1 MDMFDTKLARHPSRS
16 RNPQVGARR
25 CDARVATHG
34 LHDSLMSHRPVET
47 NDQPRSADA
56 GTPLLSA
63 ERLLP
68 IVYDELRRVAR
79 QHLARE
85 IGGHTWTTTDL
96 VHQTYLQLSAQNR
109 AAWQS
114 ESHFMA
120 VAVNAFRRILVDHA
134 RSRHTIKRGGA
145 LKRVPLEAANVGI
158 EERAELLVALDDALE
173 RLIELDPRQARVVEY
188 RFFAGMTEGETAEIL
203 GMSVRTVRRDWTK
216 ARAWLYGEIFRD
228 A

>member
-1 MDMFDTKLARHPSRS
+1 
-16 RNPQVGARR
+16 
-25 CDARVATHG
+25 
-34 LHDSLMSHRPVET
+34 
-47 NDQPRSADA
+47 
-56 GTPLLSA
+56 LLSA

-188 RFFAGMTEGETAEIL
+188 RFFAGMTESETAEIL